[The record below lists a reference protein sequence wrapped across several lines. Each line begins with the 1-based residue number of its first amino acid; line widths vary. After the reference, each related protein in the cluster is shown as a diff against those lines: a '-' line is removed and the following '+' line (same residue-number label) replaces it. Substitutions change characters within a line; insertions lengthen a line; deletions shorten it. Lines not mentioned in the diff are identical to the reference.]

1 MKPEI
6 NSVEVHPQLSN
17 KGHPVDGAQGGC
29 WFTVWPKGFD
39 PAVLLRVGEKPK
51 KSVMNMI

>member
-1 MKPEI
+1 VKPEI